1 MKARIVLFGLLM
13 ATTTLPLGAGE
24 PITMRVSPA
33 VAFAPAN
40 LIVRATIEADS
51 ENRAVVVTA
60 DSADFYR
67 ASEMQLNGEQAPR
80 TNTFEFRSLPPG
92 SYEIQVQK
100 PGFGTQVA
108 KDVVLQVSQNTLQNF
123 SLKVAESNTIV
134 TVESTLP
141 VVDSTTMTVGQVID
155 KNVVQEI
162 PLNGRHFVD
171 LAQLVPGTVTPP
183 QSGFLTAPL
192 RGQGSFAFN
201 SAGGREDAV
210 NFMINGVN
218 LNDMVQNQ
226 VTFQPTIAFGGISMA
241 KLVLPQALGKAA
253 AT

>member
-40 LIVRATIEADS
+40 LIVRATIAADS

-92 SYEIQVQK
+92 SYEVRAILI
-100 PGFGTQVA
+100 GS
-108 KDVVLQVSQNTLQNF
+108 D
-123 SLKVAESNTIV
+123 
-134 TVESTLP
+134 
-141 VVDSTTMTVGQVID
+141 
-155 KNVVQEI
+155 
-162 PLNGRHFVD
+162 GR
-171 LAQLVPGTVTPP
+171 PRGTVR
-183 QSGFLTAPL
+183 QQVNVIASG
-192 RGQGSFAFN
+192 
-201 SAGGREDAV
+201 GGDR
-210 NFMINGVN
+210 
-218 LNDMVQNQ
+218 
-226 VTFQPTIAFGGISMA
+226 
-241 KLVLPQALGKAA
+241 
-253 AT
+253 